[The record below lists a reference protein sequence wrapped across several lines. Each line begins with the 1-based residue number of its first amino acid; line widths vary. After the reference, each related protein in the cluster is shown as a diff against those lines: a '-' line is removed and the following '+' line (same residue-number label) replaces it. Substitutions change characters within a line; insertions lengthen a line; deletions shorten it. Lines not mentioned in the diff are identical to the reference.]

1 MAEIIQM
8 PKLGFDMKE
17 GILVR
22 WIKNESE
29 EVTKGDVLAEIETDK
44 ATVEVESSVGGILFK
59 QLVETDAIVPIGDP
73 IAVIAEKGEEVNL
86 EELLGKPEEPKTKAK
101 DSTEKKQDAK
111 IVEERND
118 SQPEDKE
125 SKDPQP
131 EGEKGK
137 DTQSDD
143 EEIIKASPLAKKMA
157 EDSKLDLSEIK
168 GSGPGGRVVKKDIE
182 LALATKSEPDTPKTT
197 KVDEPKKQ
205 VEKQDDGI
213 ALPSAYWG
221 TEALSR
227 EDNRQPLNKLRQ
239 AISRRMVDSKQ
250 NIPHFY
256 LTNKVNADQLMS
268 VYKQVNETLPSDQK
282 VSINDYVIKATALAL
297 REFPNLN
304 ASISDNDLIQ
314 HGNINIG
321 VAVAIEGG
329 LLTIVIR
336 DADVKPLRVISQE
349 VKELAARVRSGKVRS
364 EDIEGSTF
372 SISNLGMFNVEEFS
386 AIINPPEVAILA
398 VSSALKEPVVENDEV
413 KISWQMKITISADH
427 RATDGVEAA
436 KFMKS
441 IVFQL
446 ENPLRLLL

>member
-1 MAEIIQM
+1 MAEIISM

-17 GILVR
+17 GTLVR
-22 WIKNESE
+22 WIKLEGDVVS
-29 EVTKGDVLAEIETDK
+29 KGDIVAEIETDK
-44 ATVEVESSVGGILFK
+44 ATVEVESAFAGVLLK
-59 QLVETDAIVPIGDP
+59 QLVEPDAIVPIGDP
-73 IAVIAEKGEEVNL
+73 IAVIAEKDEKVNL
-86 EELLGKPEEPKTKAK
+86 EELLGKPEEPKKEEK
-101 DSTEKKQDAK
+101 VSPEKKQDHKA
-111 IVEERND
+111 EEKSNVSQTEEEKSKD
-118 SQPEDKE
+118 TQPEEEESNNSQPED
-125 SKDPQP
+125 
-131 EGEKGK
+131 GER
-137 DTQSDD
+137 
-143 EEIIKASPLAKKMA
+143 IKASPIAKKMA
-157 EDSKLDLSEIK
+157 EDSNLDLSEIT

-182 LALATKSEPDTPKTT
+182 LALATQSEPDTPKTT

-213 ALPSAYWG
+213 PLPSAYWG
-221 TEALSR
+221 SEGLSK

-256 LTNKVNADQLMS
+256 LTNKVNVDQLMN
-268 VYKQVNETLPSDQK
+268 VYKQVNETIPPQQK

-336 DADVKPLRVISQE
+336 DADIKPLRVISQE

-372 SISNLGMFNVEEFS
+372 SISNLGMFDVEEFS

-398 VSSALKEPVVENDEV
+398 VSSAIKEPVVEDDEV
-413 KISWQMKITISADH
+413 KISWRMKITLSADH

-436 KFMKS
+436 KFMKALC
-441 IVFQL
+441 FQL